1 MSYALV
7 NGVIYT
13 AEAVLYGQ
21 AVVVEGDKIV
31 AIVPQENVPS
41 ELEQIDL
48 QGHNLTAG
56 FIDLQ
61 LNGCGGVMFNGETS
75 VKTLEIMQKTNLRS
89 GTTSYLPTFITADDE
104 GMKKA
109 VAVMREYLKTHQNQ
123 ALGLHLEGPYLS
135 VEKKGVHQVE
145 YIRAISEEMKD
156 FLCQNAEV
164 ISKITLAPENPTAQY
179 VAEFVARGIV
189 VSIGHSNATYEIAK
203 QAIENG
209 ASFATHLHNAM
220 SPISSGREMGVV
232 GAVLESD
239 IYAGIIVDGLHVEFD
254 NIKIDKKVKGDK
266 LCIVTDATAAAGAEI
281 DSFDFVGKT
290 VYVRNGKCYDA
301 NGTLGGSAIT
311 MMESVENA
319 VKHVGIPLDETLRM
333 CNYYPAKAIGVTDR
347 LGDISEGKIANLTL
361 FTNDFNVLATAVNG
375 QWEWHKN

>member
-1 MSYALV
+1 MRYALV

-13 AEAVLYGQ
+13 AQAVLYGQ
-21 AVVVEGDKIV
+21 AVIVEDEKILS
-31 AIVPQENVPS
+31 IVPQENLP
-41 ELEQIDL
+41 EGMQQIDL
-48 QGHNLTAG
+48 KGNNLTAG

-75 VKTLEIMQKTNLRS
+75 VKTLEIMQETNLRS

-179 VAEFVARGIV
+179 VAEFVAKGIV
-189 VSIGHSNATYEIAK
+189 VSIGHSNATYEVAK

-311 MMESVENA
+311 MIESVENA
-319 VKHVGIPLDETLRM
+319 VKQVGIPLDETLRM
-333 CNYYPAKAIGVTDR
+333 CNYYPAKAIGVDDH
-347 LGDISEGKIANLTL
+347 LGDIAEGKIANLTV
-361 FTNDFNVLATAVNG
+361 FNNDFDVLGSAVNG
-375 QWEWHKN
+375 QWTWYKN